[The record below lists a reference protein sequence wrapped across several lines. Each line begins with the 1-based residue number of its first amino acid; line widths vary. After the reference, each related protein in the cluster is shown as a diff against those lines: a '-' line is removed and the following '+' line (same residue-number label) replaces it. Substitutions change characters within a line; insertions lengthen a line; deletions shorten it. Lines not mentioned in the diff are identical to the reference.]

1 MGWGGVVSFWFSV
14 VSCWLSVVGCWLSV
28 VGCWLLD
35 DPTGISPVGSGGI
48 VVLVDGYVFHFFIT
62 YSLNLYSLLPS
73 RFNLWI
79 IRSHSFF

>member
-1 MGWGGVVSFWFSV
+1 MGWGV
-14 VSCWLSVVGCWLSV
+14 LV

-35 DPTGISPVGSGGI
+35 DPTGISPVGSWGI
-48 VVLVDGYVFHFFIT
+48 VLVGGYVFHFFIT

-79 IRSHSFF
+79 ISFHSFF

>member
-1 MGWGGVVSFWFSV
+1 MLSVFGFQLSV
-14 VSCWLSVVGCWLSV
+14 VGYQLSVVGCWM
-28 VGCWLLD
+28 
-35 DPTGISPVGSGGI
+35 TRGISPVGSGGI